1 MKAKPRQN
9 TKTLLLL
16 LGCMLPWLIFGLLAV
31 TIETS
36 GHFLGD
42 RRVLSFL
49 NQHASPG
56 LDKLAIGFT
65 NVGDTGP
72 MMGLGLLIVLGLVR
86 RKQRREALVFAL
98 AVGGSM
104 LLTQVLK
111 PLFARPRPDL
121 WVSIKPVFTYSF
133 PSGHAMDTAA
143 VATAVGFLLWQFGAR
158 WPARVLGPLFV
169 LGVGWSRMYLGVHFP
184 SDVLAGWM
192 SAGGWVVFVHL
203 LFWPASRPLN
213 QPQ

>member
-16 LGCMLPWLIFGLLAV
+16 GCILPWLIFGLLAV

-143 VATAVGFLLWQFGAR
+143 VATAVGFLLWQFRAR
-158 WPARVLGPLFV
+158 WPTRVLGPLFV

-203 LFWPASRPLN
+203 LFWSTPRPLD
-213 QPQ
+213 QPR

>member
-9 TKTLLLL
+9 TKTLLL

-42 RRVLSFL
+42 RRVLLFL
-49 NQHASPG
+49 NQHASSG

-143 VATAVGFLLWQFGAR
+143 VATAVGFLLWQFRAR
-158 WPARVLGPLFV
+158 WPTRVLGPLFV

-203 LFWPASRPLN
+203 LFWPAFRPLD
-213 QPQ
+213 QPR